1 MYLNVCASF
10 SWDKEQNYI
19 KWERKKKEDKLLGA
33 REVCRFHKFQL
44 SSFPCLLGSLSN
56 DDGDG
61 NENENGKKSTELDK
75 QNNNFARAFHAFLY
89 TSLPTLHDYDVKMT
103 NFLFWRELERKAT
116 TFFFSSWSSI
126 QSFRIQLRKICQH
139 LTNWTRW
146 DKHRKVWSNA
156 NSLFLK
162 VTFSQPL
169 PPLLRKLPIG

>member
-19 KWERKKKEDKLLGA
+19 KCERKKKKDDKLVGA

-44 SSFPCLLGSLSN
+44 SSFPCLLGTTTATATATATRTAK
-56 DDGDG
+56 
-61 NENENGKKSTELDK
+61 EQ
-75 QNNNFARAFHAFLY
+75 QNLISK
-89 TSLPTLHDYDVKMT
+89 TTTLHV
-103 NFLFWRELERKAT
+103 LF
-116 TFFFSSWSSI
+116 TFFCTLLCRHFTTTMWKCLILHFLENLNTRQRLRFSFSDLRYSLLEFSSG
-126 QSFRIQLRKICQH
+126 KICQH

-146 DKHRKVWSNA
+146 AKHHKVWSNA

-169 PPLLRKLPIG
+169 PSLLRKLPIG